1 VFIYT
6 LHKVKRMKRFI
17 LILFLLMPVLG
28 FTQNVP
34 DVNAKSPKPERMTK
48 VEKKALKKK
57 QKMQRKQDVG
67 EKKLRKQLIKMQT
80 KDVQK
85 RMRQNKHKAKLYNMK
100 RKEFFLVRWFR
111 KKSAY

>member
-1 VFIYT
+1 
-6 LHKVKRMKRFI
+6 MKRLVVF
-17 LILFLLMPVLG
+17 LFLLMPFLIFSQG
-28 FTQNVP
+28 LP
-34 DVNAKSPKPERMTK
+34 DVNAKSPKPEKTSK

-67 EKKLRKQLIKMQT
+67 EKKLRKQLVKMQT
-80 KDVQK
+80 KDVRK

-100 RKEFFLVRWFR
+100 KREFFIVRWFR